1 MYSRKIYQY
10 TAIRVESLH
19 VCQIGGLTDETG
31 IRRWGENAVAWK
43 TWGLGSVTG
52 PWRLWV
58 FCAAEWI
65 VSRRLYAEPCS
76 QFLRHHWH
84 RSCPNPVGRREA
96 PGCIPT
102 PPTPNL
108 TGFWQISYIVM
119 NIMQTF
125 WFQDMCY
132 RFRTQNCYII
142 PILKSP
148 NL

>member
-19 VCQIGGLTDETG
+19 VCQIGGLTDQTG
-31 IRRWGENAVAWK
+31 IRRWGENAAAWK

-52 PWRLWV
+52 PWHLWV

-65 VSRRLYAEPCS
+65 VSRRLCRTLLSVSATPLTQVLS
-76 QFLRHHWH
+76 KPSRTPRGARLHSH
-84 RSCPNPVGRREA
+84 
-96 PGCIPT
+96 

-132 RFRTQNCYII
+132 RFRTQDCYII
-142 PILKSP
+142 AILKSP